1 MIENIIFT
9 YRSPSDHLHDR
20 VNCTYEMP
28 VSSELQSF
36 DPVLVQQMQ
45 SSAELTV
52 HLTLSQTEFRP
63 AICETLSDCEKECE
77 YDDVD
82 ETNRKSRSVNTV
94 LVSGEKGLEQPPALC
109 DKKGENKDHV
119 YAVVHKERKGRASS
133 EASTLKKS
141 SDRPQEG
148 TSGLPL
154 NRGSCVDCIGRSSH
168 PTDSGLQNNI
178 NTAESERLQPGGS
191 IDYLYAA
198 VDKTKKKRKKPQV
211 IITFHKSW
219 ENFFVVVVFLFC
231 IQCCLIYQKMDLHSA
246 KLNCKW
252 QWQRI

>member
-1 MIENIIFT
+1 
-9 YRSPSDHLHDR
+9 
-20 VNCTYEMP
+20 MP
-28 VSSELQSF
+28 LSSELQSF
-36 DPVLVQQMQ
+36 DPVPVQQMQ

-52 HLTLSQTEFRP
+52 HLTISQTESGP
-63 AICETLSDCEKECE
+63 AIYETFSDCEKECE

-82 ETNRKSRSVNTV
+82 ETNRKSRSVNTA

-154 NRGSCVDCIGRSSH
+154 NRRSCVDCIGRSPH
-168 PTDSGLQNNI
+168 PTDSGLQNNS
-178 NTAESERLQPGGS
+178 AESETLQPGSIERDTSGGS
-191 IDYLYAA
+191 IDYLYAV

-211 IITFHKSW
+211 IITFHKSR
-219 ENFFVVVVFLFC
+219 ENFFVVVVFLFF
-231 IQCCLIYQKMDLHSA
+231 IQCCSIYRKLYLHSA
-246 KLNCKW
+246 KLKCKW
-252 QWQRI
+252 Q

>member
-1 MIENIIFT
+1 MIENILFT
-9 YRSPSDHLHDR
+9 YRWPSDNLHDR
-20 VNCTYEMP
+20 VSCTYEVP
-28 VSSELQSF
+28 LSSELQSF
-36 DPVLVQQMQ
+36 DPVPVQQMQ
-45 SSAELTV
+45 SSTELTV
-52 HLTLSQTEFRP
+52 HLTISQTESGP
-63 AICETLSDCEKECE
+63 AIYETLSDCEKECE

-82 ETNRKSRSVNTV
+82 KTNQKSRSVNTV
-94 LVSGEKGLEQPPALC
+94 LVSGEKGIQQPPALC
-109 DKKGENKDHV
+109 DQKEENKDHV

-154 NRGSCVDCIGRSSH
+154 NRGSSVDCIGRPSH

-178 NTAESERLQPGGS
+178 NTAESETLQPGGS

-219 ENFFVVVVFLFC
+219 ENFFVVVVFLFY
-231 IQCCLIYQKMDLHSA
+231 IQCCLIYRKMDLHSA

>member
-20 VNCTYEMP
+20 VNCTYEKP
-28 VSSELQSF
+28 LSSELQSF

-52 HLTLSQTEFRP
+52 HLTLSQTEFGP
-63 AICETLSDCEKECE
+63 ATCETLSDCEKECE

-109 DKKGENKDHV
+109 DKKEENKDHV
-119 YAVVHKERKGRASS
+119 YAVVQKERKDRASS

-141 SDRPQEG
+141 PHRPQEG

-178 NTAESERLQPGGS
+178 NTAESETLQPGGS
-191 IDYLYAA
+191 IGYLYAA
-198 VDKTKKKRKKPQV
+198 VDKTKKKRKQPQV
-211 IITFHKSW
+211 IITFHKSRQ
-219 ENFFVVVVFLFC
+219 NLFVVVFFLFC
-231 IQCCLIYQKMDLHSA
+231 LQCCLIYQKMYLHSA
-246 KLNCKW
+246 ELNCKR
-252 QWQRI
+252 Q

>member
-1 MIENIIFT
+1 MIENITFT

-20 VNCTYEMP
+20 VDCTYEVP
-28 VSSELQSF
+28 LSSELQSF

-52 HLTLSQTEFRP
+52 HPTLSQTESGP
-63 AICETLSDCEKECE
+63 AIYETLSDCEKECE

-94 LVSGEKGLEQPPALC
+94 LVGGEKGLEQPPALC

-141 SDRPQEG
+141 SDRPQKG
-148 TSGLPL
+148 KSGLPL
-154 NRGSCVDCIGRSSH
+154 NRGSYVDCIGRSSH
-168 PTDSGLQNNI
+168 PTDSGLRNNI
-178 NTAESERLQPGGS
+178 NTAERETLQPGGS
-191 IDYLYAA
+191 IGYLYAA

-211 IITFHKSW
+211 IITFHKS
-219 ENFFVVVVFLFC
+219 
-231 IQCCLIYQKMDLHSA
+231 
-246 KLNCKW
+246 
-252 QWQRI
+252 